1 MRELQKKNQQ
11 ENHRILTHRTKVVD
25 ACDLTPT
32 PIAGEF
38 SFQPPSSRRRA
49 PLLFLTESPPVEP
62 IPLGCSGEATS
73 VSV

>member
-32 PIAGEF
+32 PVAGEF
-38 SFQPPSSRRRA
+38 SSSRRA
-49 PLLFLTESPPVEP
+49 AVDVHHS
-62 IPLGCSGEATS
+62 CS
-73 VSV
+73 